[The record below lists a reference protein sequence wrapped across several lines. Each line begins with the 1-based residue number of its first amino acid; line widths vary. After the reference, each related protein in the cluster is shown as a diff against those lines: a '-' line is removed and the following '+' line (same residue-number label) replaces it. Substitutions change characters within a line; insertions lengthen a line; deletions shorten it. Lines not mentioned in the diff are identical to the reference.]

1 VKIKKH
7 HLLTRRIHQVEFTT
21 VVHHLRDNRIL
32 PELMYEGSDL
42 RVKHE
47 AFCRAASVSDTAD
60 IDAVD
65 DGG

>member
-1 VKIKKH
+1 
-7 HLLTRRIHQVEFTT
+7 
-21 VVHHLRDNRIL
+21 
-32 PELMYEGSDL
+32 MYEGSDL